1 MSSAGISRTGQGTKR
16 AQAFCIAYISRRSN
30 KDGWLGYP
38 LSTSFQKWSKA
49 VSKRQANEER
59 HLQQMRATLI
69 NTIPRS
75 YYTVPLRASKCATC
89 YCIYIMYVHKHTYG
103 LIYISQIIT
112 FPSFKM
118 CFSNRLWVT
127 KINLR
132 LFINSLLLKINSL
145 LNHQLLVFSFE
156 IRQFIPHSIRVFL
169 AKLLRICSLRF
180 SGFSPIKVL
189 KVYLY
194 IL

>member
-49 VSKRQANEER
+49 VSKIRANEER
-59 HLQQMRATLI
+59 HPQQMRATLI
-69 NTIPRS
+69 NTVPRS
-75 YYTVPLRASKCATC
+75 YYTVSVRASKCATC
-89 YCIYIMYVHKHTYG
+89 YCMIWFIYLYVHMHIYTNIHTYV
-103 LIYISQIIT
+103 LIYQSQIIS
-112 FPSFKM
+112 FSSFKI

-132 LFINSLLLKINSL
+132 LLIQFSLVKKKLTFEPSTPGFLFWNKPVRSTQHQNLPVEAVEDLLA
-145 LNHQLLVFSFE
+145 SFFWF
-156 IRQFIPHSIRVFL
+156 QSYF
-169 AKLLRICSLRF
+169 
-180 SGFSPIKVL
+180 
-189 KVYLY
+189 
-194 IL
+194 